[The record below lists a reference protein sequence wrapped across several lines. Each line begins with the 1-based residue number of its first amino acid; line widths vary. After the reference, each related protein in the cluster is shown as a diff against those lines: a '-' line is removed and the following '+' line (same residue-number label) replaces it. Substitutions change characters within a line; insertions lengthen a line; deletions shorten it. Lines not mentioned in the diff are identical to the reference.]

1 MDNEGINLCILE
13 LLGIVEKIK
22 MHGMGTSVT
31 LAPAWGIV
39 EKIKMDGMGTSVTLA
54 PAWEPMVG
62 GELHRTCREVHE
74 FLLTKN

>member
-1 MDNEGINLCILE
+1 MDNEGIHLGILE
-13 LLGIVEKIK
+13 LWGIVEKIK
-22 MHGMGTSVT
+22 MH
-31 LAPAWGIV
+31 
-39 EKIKMDGMGTSVTLA
+39 GMGTSVTLA